1 MKFTIVLCL
10 LVLTIQ
16 YKGKSLFSFL
26 ASMKEDNKDTKETK
40 DSKSSDDSLEEWISI
55 SSSTFKS
62 EQIYPPLSIS
72 SKRTSKL
79 KVNSSNFLINQFYK
93 KDSKDESLPK
103 EKTSFFARLNP
114 PYLSIS
120 SSKNSTIL
128 LGFNIKSLITQS
140 SISSSKFC
148 FDAISSDDKEY
159 TLCFNSNKSKFKFV
173 CAINA
178 IIKQSIP
185 ECIANATINDTS
197 SSTPET
203 VIDINEYEPIILIP
217 QQSPYCNA
225 DWNYNNKGND
235 WECICKEGK
244 EQSPIDLDKSGVIES
259 DIAPLFT
266 FNSLNVEDKLSVTGQ
281 VLEKKYLQF
290 EYQGNALKIF
300 AKNFAKITTMN
311 GAVFEGQEIAFHT
324 PAEHTING
332 KKFDMEMEITYFGK
346 SVGDI
351 DKQVVLSF
359 LFKKKPGVFNA
370 FLDDLIEFG
379 LPNSVNTKTV
389 IMKNLYIPKI
399 QYDTEYKGEY
409 VLKPFSFFTYQG
421 SISHPPCTERT
432 IRYVVSDPIPISG
445 ITLAQFE
452 EALRIPNM
460 QIEGQ
465 EGIGGMVIND
475 IDGRIE
481 NNRATQ
487 PLGERSVFFWD
498 HTKYCDSK
506 QEVHVAP
513 KQEGHFEKISR
524 KATQYYYV
532 NTPEPTGLPGA
543 FVIDEKEAKGKI
555 II

>member
-543 FVIDEKEAKGKI
+543 FVIDEKEAKGK
-555 II
+555 

>member
-26 ASMKEDNKDTKETK
+26 ASMKEDNKDTKEAK

-475 IDGRIE
+475 IDGTIE

-543 FVIDEKEAKGKI
+543 FVIDEKEAKGK
-555 II
+555 

>member
-203 VIDINEYEPIILIP
+203 VIDMNEYEPIILIP

-543 FVIDEKEAKGKI
+543 FVIDEKEAKGK
-555 II
+555 

>member
-148 FDAISSDDKEY
+148 FDAISSDDKKY

-543 FVIDEKEAKGKI
+543 FVIDEKEAKGK
-555 II
+555 

>member
-40 DSKSSDDSLEEWISI
+40 DAKSSDDSLEEWISI

-103 EKTSFFARLNP
+103 EKTSFFSRLNP

-543 FVIDEKEAKGKI
+543 FVIDEKEAKGK
-555 II
+555 

>member
-26 ASMKEDNKDTKETK
+26 ASMKEDNKDTKEAK

-62 EQIYPPLSIS
+62 EKIYPPRSIS

-543 FVIDEKEAKGKI
+543 FVIDEKEAKGK
-555 II
+555 

>member
-332 KKFDMEMEITYFGK
+332 KKFDMEMEITYCVK

-351 DKQVVLSF
+351 DKLVVLSF
-359 LFKKKPGVFNA
+359 LFKKKPRVFNA
-370 FLDDLIEFG
+370 FHDDLIEFG

-543 FVIDEKEAKGKI
+543 FVIDEKEAKGK
-555 II
+555 

>member
-506 QEVHVAP
+506 QEVRVAP

-543 FVIDEKEAKGKI
+543 FVIDEKEAKGK
-555 II
+555 

>member
-1 MKFTIVLCL
+1 MKFIIVLSL

-543 FVIDEKEAKGKI
+543 FVIDEKEAKGK
-555 II
+555 

>member
-1 MKFTIVLCL
+1 MKFIIVLCL

-40 DSKSSDDSLEEWISI
+40 DAKSSDDSLEEWISI

-103 EKTSFFARLNP
+103 EKTSFFSRLNP

-543 FVIDEKEAKGKI
+543 FVIDEKEAKGK
-555 II
+555 

>member
-1 MKFTIVLCL
+1 MKFFIVLCL

-26 ASMKEDNKDTKETK
+26 ASMKADNKDTKETK

-543 FVIDEKEAKGKI
+543 FVIDEKEAKGK
-555 II
+555 

>member
-26 ASMKEDNKDTKETK
+26 ASMKEDKETKETK
-40 DSKSSDDSLEEWISI
+40 DTKSQDDSLEDWISI

-72 SKRTSKL
+72 NKRTSKL
-79 KVNSSNFLINQFYK
+79 KVNSSNFLINQFYR

-103 EKTSFFARLNP
+103 GKTYFFARLNP
-114 PYLSIS
+114 PYISIS

-128 LGFNIKSLITQS
+128 LGFNIKSLSTQS

-159 TLCFNSNKSKFKFV
+159 TLCFDSNKSKFKFV
-173 CAINA
+173 CAINT

-452 EALRIPNM
+452 EALRRPNM

-465 EGIGGMVIND
+465 EGVGGMVIND

-498 HTKYCDSK
+498 HTKYCDNK

-513 KQEGHFEKISR
+513 KKEGHFEKISR

-543 FVIDEKEAKGKI
+543 FVIDEKEAKGK
-555 II
+555 

>member
-148 FDAISSDDKEY
+148 FDAISSDNKEY

-543 FVIDEKEAKGKI
+543 FVIDEKEAKGK
-555 II
+555 

>member
-16 YKGKSLFSFL
+16 YKRKSLLSFL
-26 ASMKEDNKDTKETK
+26 ASMKQDNKDTKEAK

-543 FVIDEKEAKGKI
+543 FVIDEKEAKGK
-555 II
+555 

>member
-148 FDAISSDDKEY
+148 FDAISSDNKEY

-203 VIDINEYEPIILIP
+203 VIDMNEYEPIILIP

-543 FVIDEKEAKGKI
+543 FVIDEKEAKGK
-555 II
+555 

>member
-40 DSKSSDDSLEEWISI
+40 DSKSSDASLEEWISI

-487 PLGERSVFFWD
+487 PLGERSVFFRD

-543 FVIDEKEAKGKI
+543 FVIDEKEAKGK
-555 II
+555 

>member
-475 IDGRIE
+475 IDGRIA

-506 QEVHVAP
+506 QEVHLAP

-532 NTPEPTGLPGA
+532 NTPGPTGLPGA
-543 FVIDEKEAKGKI
+543 FVIDEKEAKGK
-555 II
+555 

>member
-281 VLEKKYLQF
+281 ILEKKYLQF

-543 FVIDEKEAKGKI
+543 FVIDEKEAKGK
-555 II
+555 

>member
-506 QEVHVAP
+506 QEIHVAP

-543 FVIDEKEAKGKI
+543 FVIDEKEAKGK
-555 II
+555 

>member
-26 ASMKEDNKDTKETK
+26 ASMKEDNKDTKEAK

-203 VIDINEYEPIILIP
+203 VIDMNEYEPIILIP

-543 FVIDEKEAKGKI
+543 FVIDEKEAKGK
-555 II
+555 

>member
-93 KDSKDESLPK
+93 KDSKDESLQK

-543 FVIDEKEAKGKI
+543 FVIDEKEAKGK
-555 II
+555 

>member
-40 DSKSSDDSLEEWISI
+40 DSKSSDDSLGEWISI

-481 NNRATQ
+481 NNRVTQ

-543 FVIDEKEAKGKI
+543 FVIDEKEAKGK
-555 II
+555 

>member
-128 LGFNIKSLITQS
+128 LGFNIKSLSTQS

-543 FVIDEKEAKGKI
+543 FVIDEKEAKGK
-555 II
+555 

>member
-26 ASMKEDNKDTKETK
+26 ASMKEDNKDTKEAK

-543 FVIDEKEAKGKI
+543 FVIDEKEAKGK
-555 II
+555 

>member
-72 SKRTSKL
+72 SRRTSKL

-543 FVIDEKEAKGKI
+543 FVIDEKEAKGK
-555 II
+555 

>member
-1 MKFTIVLCL
+1 MKFIIVLCL

-543 FVIDEKEAKGKI
+543 FVIDEKEAKGK
-555 II
+555 

>member
-217 QQSPYCNA
+217 QQRPYCNA

-543 FVIDEKEAKGKI
+543 FVIDEKEAKGK
-555 II
+555 

>member
-1 MKFTIVLCL
+1 
-10 LVLTIQ
+10 
-16 YKGKSLFSFL
+16 
-26 ASMKEDNKDTKETK
+26 MKEDNKDTKETK

-281 VLEKKYLQF
+281 ILEKKYLQF

-543 FVIDEKEAKGKI
+543 FVIDEKEAKGK
-555 II
+555 

>member
-62 EQIYPPLSIS
+62 EKIYPPLSIS

-543 FVIDEKEAKGKI
+543 FVIDEKEAKGK
-555 II
+555 

>member
-93 KDSKDESLPK
+93 KDSKDKSLPK

-543 FVIDEKEAKGKI
+543 FVIDEKEAKGK
-555 II
+555 